1 MNIKLQEEGV
11 LVRKAFMTEVDLKG
25 RTGLEK
31 MKRTGILYQGK
42 EELEPGGREDRNTFR
57 LQSTFIK

>member
-31 MKRTGILYQGK
+31 MKRTGILY
-42 EELEPGGREDRNTFR
+42 
-57 LQSTFIK
+57 